1 MPFKICTYKLVSNKL
16 KINPDCPIESNG
28 VEIMKESYEYLTNA
42 IMKMFN
48 TILIYKLPAVTER
61 IDKSIN
67 MNCIN
72 YIGIFET
79 NKNNNILK
87 RVNLTR
93 NDFPKYVFPMD
104 EKIIE
109 IYLKSCDDNIANLCL
124 KMFGD
129 NPYEFIVNERC
140 KMYINKCVDD
150 FMRIDNDVE
159 NFEFDLEYFLNLIPG
174 VHCVEYY
181 ERILSTYV
189 INKLEN
195 EILKLGYY
203 SKIRLIVGLEGMRLY
218 FSYIIEKKL
227 VDSHLYILNK
237 KFETLEEDESRR
249 YIMSKYCEL
258 NGIEIYSSIYKSL
271 SQLIQ

>member
-1 MPFKICTYKLVSNKL
+1 MPFKICIYKLVSNKL
-16 KINPDCPIESNG
+16 KINPDCPIENNG
-28 VEIMKESYEYLTNA
+28 VEIIDESYGYLTNA

-48 TILIYKLPAVTER
+48 VILSYKFPNINER
-61 IDKSIN
+61 IDKPIN

-79 NKNNNILK
+79 NQNNNTLR

-109 IYLKSCDDNIANLCL
+109 IYLKSCDENLANLCL

-129 NPYEFIVNERC
+129 NPYEFIVDERC
-140 KMYINKCVDD
+140 KMFIKQCVEDFNK
-150 FMRIDNDVE
+150 IDIDME
-159 NFEFDLEYFLNLIPG
+159 NFEFNMEYFVDLIPG

-181 ERILSTYV
+181 ERVLTTYV
-189 INKLEN
+189 IENLEK
-195 EILKLGYY
+195 EILRLGFY
-203 SKIRLIVGLEGMRLY
+203 SKIRLVVGLEGMRLY
-218 FSYIIEKKL
+218 FSYIVEKKL

-237 KFETLEEDESRR
+237 KFETLEEDESKR

-258 NGIEIYSSIYKSL
+258 NDIEIYSSVYKSL
-271 SQLIQ
+271 SQIIQ